1 MSLLRVRN
9 TCRGG
14 GFLTRGLPEDHE
26 RTTLST
32 DASRVLTIIN
42 ELLERLEKR
51 HGELSDE
58 TPLYA
63 DGLGLD
69 SVEAAELSAILEDE
83 FGSDPFS
90 EGDVPQTIG
99 EIVAFYETP
108 SSV

>member
-1 MSLLRVRN
+1 MN
-9 TCRGG
+9 GN
-14 GFLTRGLPEDHE
+14 
-26 RTTLST
+26 T
-32 DASRVLTIIN
+32 DASRILTIIS
-42 ELLERLEKR
+42 ELLERLEKS

-83 FGSDPFS
+83 FGTDPFS
-90 EGDVPQTIG
+90 QGDVPETVGDIL
-99 EIVAFYETP
+99 EFYGSA